1 MNATQSSVLLFK
13 TNIRSLYQQLRL
25 KFLLDQFAQIERWCI
40 DMEDHDRVLKVVSR
54 SLLPEEIMLSVR
66 KLGYE
71 CVELE

>member
-40 DMEDHDRVLKVVSR
+40 DTEDEDRVLKVVSAGLA
-54 SLLPEEIMLSVR
+54 SEQLIAEVR
-66 KLGYE
+66 NWGFE
-71 CVELE
+71 CSELE